1 MIDMPRAFE
10 ALLAAGFGLLIGSFL
25 NVCIYR
31 WPRDLSV
38 VRPRSR
44 CPGCETPIAWYD
56 NIPVFSFVALGGKCR
71 KCRTPIS
78 LRYPLVEVMTAA
90 FFGWFAYRL
99 GMTPEAARW
108 CVFCAILITL
118 GFADAETRI
127 LPDEFTLGG
136 IAAGLAFAVMTAVP
150 DFSAHELA
158 AVFGL
163 TLPERLLSLG
173 EALLGAV
180 IPAGSLW
187 LGGYFFEKFRH
198 KEGLGLGDV
207 KMTAM
212 MGAFLGLR
220 GGLATLAIGSTL
232 GSVIGLAYIAIA
244 KKDAGSYELP
254 LGAFL
259 AAGGLL
265 FALFGQPLMSWYSG
279 L

>member
-1 MIDMPRAFE
+1 MTDLPRAFQ

-44 CPGCETPIAWYD
+44 CPGCETPISWYD
-56 NIPVFSFVALGGKCR
+56 NIPVFSFIALGGKCR
-71 KCRTPIS
+71 GCRTPIS
-78 LRYPLVEVMTAA
+78 LRYPLVEVMAAA
-90 FFGWFAYRL
+90 FFGWFVYRL
-99 GMTPEAARW
+99 GVTPEAARW

-136 IAAGLAFAVMTAVP
+136 IAAGLILAAVTAVP

-163 TLPERLLSLG
+163 TLSERLLSLG
-173 EALLGAV
+173 EAVLGAV

-187 LGGYFFEKFRH
+187 LGGYLFEKIRH
-198 KEGLGLGDV
+198 KQGLGLGDV

-212 MGAFLGLR
+212 IGAFLGLR
-220 GGLATLAIGSTL
+220 GGLATLAMGSTL
-232 GSVIGLAYIAIA
+232 GSVIGLAYIAIS

-265 FALFGQPLMSWYSG
+265 FVLFGQPLMSWYSG

>member
-1 MIDMPRAFE
+1 MPLGLE
-10 ALLAAGFGLLIGSFL
+10 AMLAAGFGLLIGSFL

-38 VRPRSR
+38 VRPRSH
-44 CPGCETPIAWYD
+44 CPGCDKPIAWYD
-56 NIPVFSFVALGGKCR
+56 NIPMLSYVLLGGRCR
-71 KCRTPIS
+71 GCRVAIS
-78 LRYPLVEVMTAA
+78 LRYPIVELLTACA
-90 FFGWFAYRL
+90 FGWFVYRYGL
-99 GMTPEAARW
+99 TAEAARW
-108 CVFCAILITL
+108 CAFCAILITL

-136 IAAGLAFAVMTAVP
+136 IAAGLVFAVVTAVP
-150 DFSAHELA
+150 DFTAHEIA
-158 AVFGL
+158 ALFGIAA
-163 TLPERLLSLG
+163 PERVLSLG
-173 EALLGAV
+173 EAVLGAL

-187 LGGYFFEKFRH
+187 LGGYLFEKFRH
-198 KEGLGLGDV
+198 KEGLGFGDV

-220 GGLATLAIGSTL
+220 GGLVTLGIGSTL

-244 KKDAGSYELP
+244 RKDAGSYELP

-265 FALFGQPLMSWYSG
+265 FALFGEPLMNWYSG